1 MTRVNDSNNALVIA
15 PELKAFAG
23 KVGVP
28 QCTGNNNGEEF
39 LPFNTYP
46 FGLINE

>member
-1 MTRVNDSNNALVIA
+1 MTRVNDSNNALVIT

-23 KVGVP
+23 IMGVP
-28 QCTGNNNGEEF
+28 QSAGKNNGEEF

-46 FGLINE
+46 FGLVNE